1 MGNTSDHIV
10 STHLTR
16 PSSLIRFED
25 CSGMIRCG
33 HNVKRKP
40 DSLPERH
47 SWPAKTLVTDDGAM
61 IIMQAAPNEFF
72 IGGSG
77 LTVSFY

>member
-1 MGNTSDHIV
+1 VGNTSDHIAPK
-10 STHLTR
+10 HPTR
-16 PSSLIRFED
+16 PSSLIPFED
-25 CSGMIRCG
+25 CSGVIRCD

-47 SWPAKTLVTDDGAM
+47 SWPAKTLVTDDGAV
-61 IIMQAAPNEFF
+61 ILMQAAPNEFF

-77 LTVSFY
+77 IPVSFY